1 MSRTDDAPQAD
12 APDDRPAPAE
22 DGRAGGDGID
32 GREATPSAT
41 SGEEARGQLGPDVG
55 RGDSPFLVVGLG
67 ASAGGLEAL
76 ETFFAGL
83 PQTDGA
89 AFVVVIHLAPERE
102 SQLAEILERSV
113 PLPVTQVTD
122 RVEVRPG
129 HVYVIPPN
137 RNLLMED
144 GHLRLA
150 PLEDERHRRRPIDHF
165 FRTLAEAY
173 GEHAVG
179 VVLSGTGQNG
189 TVGVHRV
196 KEVGGLVLAQDP
208 SEAGYDEMPRSAIGA
223 GVVDLVGPA
232 GALAREAIAYAD
244 RLKRTR
250 LPDGDGADRDDVRAV
265 QQTLA
270 LLRAQTGHDFA
281 HYKRSTVLRRFARRM
296 HVVGAD
302 TPGAYLEHLRR
313 TPGEAAL
320 LLDDLLISVTNFFRD
335 PETFEVLE
343 ASVVPGLFEGKGLED
358 EVRVWVAG
366 CATGEE
372 AYSVAILLAEYA
384 ATLAAPPRVQVFAT
398 DLSERA
404 VAVGRAGVYPESIEA
419 DVSPERL
426 RRFFRR
432 TTGGYRV
439 SESIRETVLFAP
451 HSLLKDPPFAHLD
464 LVTCRNL
471 LIYLQRGLQQRVLEL
486 FHYAL
491 EPGGVLFLGT
501 SETADAAAELF
512 RAESKEARIYRR
524 REAETALPSL
534 PRSPRRAGLPAPPAP
549 PDERAGAPIS
559 FAEVHGRLRAEAAPP
574 SVLVGENREV
584 VHVAGGAG
592 AYLQVGSG
600 EPTRNVLRLV
610 LPPLRPVVQ
619 AALYQARREGG
630 EAVSGL
636 VPVEVEGEPRSV
648 RVRAAATAEGDLVQV
663 LFETVAAGGGVAIED
678 PSEREAALQAEV
690 QEVREQLQLSVEEFE
705 TSREELKAQN
715 EELQSINE
723 ELRSTAEELETAKE
737 ESQSMAE
744 ELQTVNDEMKAKMD
758 ELARAKGDIEN
769 LVTSTEI
776 ATLFLDR
783 GLHIRQFTPS
793 VRDHFHVQPSDVGRP
808 LSDFAPRFGG
818 ADLATAA
825 TAVLDRLEPQEREV
839 QGADGR
845 WYLVQARPYRTVED
859 RIDGVVVTFVDI
871 TARRA
876 SEEEV
881 RRSEEQFRALV
892 ETSAQTVWTAAAD
905 GTIAEDSP
913 SWRAYTGQTVDEWL
927 GERGWTSVVHP
938 DDVDAVTE
946 TWERGVAAGE
956 PVEQEF
962 RLFHAPSGTWRWTR
976 VRAAPLR
983 DADGAVRGYVGMNT
997 DVTEQRRAEEAL
1009 RSEADRAAFRV
1020 AVADALRPLS
1030 DPVAVQAEAVRVLGE
1045 YLGVERAH
1053 CAEVDAEGAVGTVV
1067 AEYLDGVQGVAGR
1080 HRLDE
1085 YGSALMDDVRAGR
1098 AVAVDDVALDPRL
1111 DAATRRATDALGVG
1125 AYVLASTARD
1135 GGGIGLLAVHSAG
1148 PRAWTETEVALVRET
1163 AERAWSAVRRAEA
1176 EAARRETEER
1186 YRLLVQGATEY
1197 AILMMDPAGR
1207 ITLWNPGAEAIF
1219 GYAEADV
1226 AGRSAAL
1233 LYTEEDRAA
1242 GVFEAEKAEAE
1253 RTGEA
1258 NDDRWLVRED
1268 GVRVWVTGVTTALR
1282 DPGGE
1287 ARGFAKVL
1295 RDSTAR
1301 KEAEDAL
1308 RASEE
1313 RFRQAVAAAD
1323 LGTWTYDPVG
1333 NVSHFDART
1342 QEIFGVDT
1350 PTPTPAEVNALVH
1363 PDDFAAFEAARD
1375 AALTPGGAET
1385 FAETHRIVRPDGSTR
1400 WVRGH
1405 ARVLFEGE
1413 GARRRPARAVGV
1425 LFDVT
1430 EPHQATAALRESEER
1445 FRRTSETVPDVL
1457 FTAGADGRI
1466 DYVNARFEEV
1476 TGRPAEDAVGTQMWE
1491 GLVHPDDR
1499 GAAAAVLDA
1508 RREGEEPYEA
1518 RHRLQMADGSYRW
1531 FLTRAQPV
1539 RDGGGGVA
1547 AWFGTSTDIDEIV
1560 RAEEEIQTLNATLE
1574 RRVRQRTALARRLL
1588 ARLTVAEE
1596 EERQRIAQVLHDDLQ
1611 QQLFGLAMTL
1621 SLARKKGGAN
1631 AGLIAK
1637 AEAVLDDAVALT
1649 RTLSA
1654 ELSPA
1659 VLDTDRLGDVF
1670 DWLAAHMKA
1679 RYGLAVETSVEAGC
1693 RVADPTVRV
1702 ALYQVLRELLFNVV
1716 KHAGIDHAR
1725 LTARTDG
1732 GDVTVTV
1739 EDDGA
1744 GFDPA
1749 AVAGG
1754 GGTGLG
1760 LASFHGRL
1768 ELVGGHVEVVSAPG
1782 DGTRVV
1788 LTVPATEI
1796 PDLGGGGS
1804 PDRSPEANPLAAES
1818 GSS

>member
-1 MSRTDDAPQAD
+1 MSRTDDAPGG
-12 APDDRPAPAE
+12 DDRPAPP
-22 DGRAGGDGID
+22 DGAPPDGAPTNGAVADAPDSHPAPTEGGG
-32 GREATPSAT
+32 A
-41 SGEEARGQLGPDVG
+41 ARGQLGPDVG
-55 RGDSPFLVVGLG
+55 PDDSPFLVVGLG
-67 ASAGGLEAL
+67 ASAGGVEAL
-76 ETFFAGL
+76 EAFFAGL

-89 AFVVVIHLAPERE
+89 AFVVVIHLSPDRE
-102 SQLAEILERSV
+102 SQMADILERSV
-113 PLPVTQVTD
+113 PLPVTQVTE

-189 TVGVHRV
+189 TVGVSRV
-196 KEVGGLVLAQDP
+196 QELGGLVLAQDP
-208 SEAGYDEMPRSAIGA
+208 SDAAYDEMPRSAIAA
-223 GVVDLVGPA
+223 GVVDNVAGA
-232 GALAREAIAYAD
+232 GALAREVIAYAG
-244 RLKRTR
+244 RLKNVR

-265 QQTLA
+265 QHTLA
-270 LLRAQTGHDFA
+270 LLKAQTGHDFA
-281 HYKRSTVLRRFARRM
+281 HYKRSTVLRRIARRM
-296 HVVGAD
+296 HVVAAD
-302 TPGAYLEHLRR
+302 TPGDYLAYLRR

-335 PETFEVLE
+335 TDPFEVLA
-343 ASVVPGLFEGKGLED
+343 ASVVPGLFEGKGPDD

-372 AYSVAILLAEYA
+372 AYSVAILLCEHA
-384 ATLAAPPRVQVFAT
+384 ATLPAPPRVQVFAT

-432 TTGGYRV
+432 TAGGYRV
-439 SESIRETVLFAP
+439 AEGLRETVLFAP

-491 EPGGVLFLGT
+491 EQGGVLFLGT
-501 SETADAAAELF
+501 SETADAGADLFQAA
-512 RAESKEARIYRR
+512 SKEARIYRR
-524 REAETALPSL
+524 REVETALPSL
-534 PRSPRRAGLPAPPAP
+534 PRSPRVAAPPAP
-549 PDERAGAPIS
+549 PDERAGAPVS
-559 FAEVHGRLRAEAAPP
+559 FAEVHRMLRAEAAPP

-584 VHVAGGAG
+584 VHLSGGAG
-592 AYLQVGSG
+592 AFLQMGSG

-610 LPPLRPVVQ
+610 LPALRPVVQ

-630 EAVSGL
+630 EVVSGP
-636 VPVEVEGEPRSV
+636 VSVEVEGAPRSV
-648 RVRAAATAEGDLVQV
+648 RVRARPAAEGDLVQV
-663 LFETVAAGGGVAIED
+663 LFETAPAAGGAALTD
-678 PSEREAALQAEV
+678 PSEREASLQAEV

-744 ELQTVNDEMKAKMD
+744 ELLTVNDEMKAKME

-783 GLHIRQFTPS
+783 GLRIQRFTPR

-808 LSDFAPRFGG
+808 LADFAPRFGG
-818 ADLATAA
+818 ADVEAAA
-825 TAVLDRLEPQEREV
+825 TVVLDRLEPQEREV
-839 QGADGR
+839 RGADGR

-881 RRSEEQFRALV
+881 RRSEERFRALV
-892 ETSAQTVWTAAAD
+892 ETSAQIVWTAGAD
-905 GTIAEDSP
+905 GAITEDSP
-913 SWRAYTGQTVDEWL
+913 SWRAFTGQTVDEWT
-927 GERGWTSVVHP
+927 GERGWAPVIHP
-938 DDVDAVTE
+938 DDLARVAE
-946 TWERGVAAGE
+946 TWEGGVAAGE
-956 PVEQEF
+956 AIEQEF
-962 RLFHAPSGTWRWTR
+962 RLYHAPSGTWRWSH
-976 VRAAPLR
+976 VRAVPLR
-983 DADGAVRGYVGMNT
+983 DPGGAVRGYVGMNA

-1009 RSEADRAAFRV
+1009 RSGADRAAFRV
-1020 AVADALRPLS
+1020 ALADALRPLS
-1030 DPVAVQAEAVRVLGE
+1030 DPVAVQAEAARVLGT
-1045 YLGVERAH
+1045 YLGVQRAH
-1053 CAEVDAEGAVGTVV
+1053 CAEVDADGAVGTVV
-1067 AEYLDGVQGVAGR
+1067 ADYHDGALSAVGR
-1080 HRLDE
+1080 YRLDE
-1085 YGSALMDDVRAGR
+1085 YGTAVMNEVRAGR
-1098 AVAVDDVALDPRL
+1098 TVVVDNVDRDPRL
-1111 DAATRRATDALGVG
+1111 DAAARAATAALGVG
-1125 AYVLASTARD
+1125 AYVLAPTARD
-1135 GGGIGLLAVHSAG
+1135 GQGLGLLAVHSAA
-1148 PRAWTETEVALVRET
+1148 PRAWTDVEVALVRET
-1163 AERAWSAVRRAEA
+1163 AERAWSAVRRAGA
-1176 EAARRETEER
+1176 ETALRDSEER
-1186 YRLLVQGATEY
+1186 YRLLVEGATEY

-1207 ITLWNPGAEAIF
+1207 VTMWNPGAEAVF
-1219 GYAEADV
+1219 GWAEADV
-1226 AGRSAAL
+1226 LGRSAAL
-1233 LYTEEDRAA
+1233 VFTDADRAA
-1242 GVFEAEKAEAE
+1242 GVFEAEME
-1253 RTGEA
+1253 RAAREGEA
-1258 NDDRWLVRED
+1258 VDDRWLVRAD
-1268 GVRVWVTGVTTALR
+1268 GSRVWVSGVMTVLR
-1282 DPGGE
+1282 DPGGA

-1295 RDSTAR
+1295 RDGTAR

-1323 LGTWTYDPVG
+1323 LGTWTYDPAAE
-1333 NVSHFDART
+1333 VSHFDART
-1342 QEIFGVDT
+1342 REIFGTDT
-1350 PTPTPAEVNALVH
+1350 DAPTPAEVNALIH
-1363 PDDFAAFEAARD
+1363 PDDFEAFEAARD
-1375 AALTPGGAET
+1375 AALTPGGSDV
-1385 FAETHRIVRPDGSTR
+1385 FAETHRIVRPDGGVR

-1413 GARRRPARAVGV
+1413 GVRRRPARTVGV
-1425 LFDVT
+1425 VFDVT
-1430 EPHQATAALRESEER
+1430 EQHEATTALQASEER

-1457 FTAGADGRI
+1457 FTATPDGRI

-1476 TGRPAEDAVGTQMWE
+1476 TGRPVEAALGTKMWE

-1499 GAAAAVLDA
+1499 AAAEAVLDA
-1508 RREGEEPYEA
+1508 GRGGEEPYEA
-1518 RHRLQMADGSYRW
+1518 RHRMKTADGSYRW

-1539 RDGGGGVA
+1539 RDDRAAVA
-1547 AWFGTSTDIDEIV
+1547 GWFGTSTDVDGIV

-1611 QQLFGLAMTL
+1611 QQLYGLAMTL
-1621 SLARKKGGAN
+1621 SLAGQQGA
-1631 AGLIAK
+1631 ADGALLAK
-1637 AEAVLDDAVALT
+1637 AEGILDGAVTLT
-1649 RTLSA
+1649 RTLAA

-1659 VLDTDRLGDVF
+1659 VLDTDSLGDVF
-1670 DWLAAHMKA
+1670 DWLAGHMKT
-1679 RYGLAVETSVEAGC
+1679 RYGLDVETSVEAGC
-1693 RVADPTVRV
+1693 RIADPTVRV

-1716 KHAGIDHAR
+1716 KHAGTDHAH
-1725 LTARTDG
+1725 LTARPAPAETAPG
-1732 GDVTVTV
+1732 GVVVTV
-1739 EDDGA
+1739 EDSGA

-1749 AVAGG
+1749 TVAGG

-1760 LASFHGRL
+1760 LASLHGRL
-1768 ELVGGHVEVVSAPG
+1768 ELVGGRIEVDSAPG
-1782 DGTRVV
+1782 DGTRIAI
-1788 LTVPATEI
+1788 TVPAGE
-1796 PDLGGGGS
+1796 PALNGAG
-1804 PDRSPEANPLAAES
+1804 
-1818 GSS
+1818 

>member
-1 MSRTDDAPQAD
+1 MSRTDDAP
-12 APDDRPAPAE
+12 DRPAPVDDSD
-22 DGRAGGDGID
+22 DGGTD
-32 GREATPSAT
+32 GREDTPSAT
-41 SGEEARGQLGPDVG
+41 SGEEARGQLGPNVSD
-55 RGDSPFLVVGLG
+55 GDSPFLVVGLG

-102 SQLAEILERSV
+102 SLLAEILERSV
-113 PLPVTQVTD
+113 PLPVTQVTE

-165 FRTLAEAY
+165 FRTLADAY

-179 VVLSGTGQNG
+179 VILSGTGQNG
-189 TVGVHRV
+189 TVGVSRV
-196 KEVGGLVLAQDP
+196 QEVGGLVLAQEPAD
-208 SEAGYDEMPRSAIGA
+208 AAYDEMPRSAIAA
-223 GVVDLVGPA
+223 GVVDGVGPA
-232 GALAREAIAYAD
+232 GDLAREVIAYAR
-244 RLKRTR
+244 RLETARF
-250 LPDGDGADRDDVRAV
+250 PEGDGADRDDVRAV
-265 QQTLA
+265 QRTLA
-270 LLRAQTGHDFA
+270 LLRTQTGHDFA

-302 TPGAYLEHLRR
+302 TPGDYLTHLRR

-335 PETFEVLE
+335 PDTFEVLE

-372 AYSVAILLAEYA
+372 AYSVAILLAEFA

-439 SESIRETVLFAP
+439 SESVRETVLFAP

-491 EPGGVLFLGT
+491 EQGGALFLGT

-512 RAESKEARIYRR
+512 RAESKEARVYRR
-524 REAETALPSL
+524 REVETALPSL

-549 PDERAGAPIS
+549 PDERAGAPVS
-559 FAEVHGRLRAEAAPP
+559 FAEVHRRLRAEAAPP

-584 VHVAGGAG
+584 VHLSDGAG
-592 AYLQVGSG
+592 AFLEMGSG

-610 LPPLRPVVQ
+610 LPALRPVVQ

-630 EAVSGL
+630 EVVSG
-636 VPVEVEGEPRSV
+636 PVEVGGQPRPV
-648 RVRAAATAEGDLVQV
+648 RVRARPTADGDLVQV
-663 LFETVAAGGGVAIED
+663 LFEAVEGGGGADLTD

-818 ADLATAA
+818 ADIEGAA

-839 QGADGR
+839 QGDDGR

-881 RRSEEQFRALV
+881 RRSEEQFRVLV
-892 ETSAQTVWTAAAD
+892 ETSSQIVWTAEAD
-905 GTIAEDSP
+905 GTITEDSP
-913 SWRAYTGQTVDEWL
+913 SWRAYTGQTVEAWTSP
-927 GERGWTSVVHP
+927 RGWAPVIHP
-938 DDVDAVTE
+938 DDLAGVTE
-946 TWERGVAAGE
+946 TWERRVAAGE

-962 RLFHAPSGTWRWTR
+962 RLYHAPSGTWRWTR

-983 DADGAVRGYVGMNT
+983 DADGTVRGYVGMNA
-997 DVTEQRRAEEAL
+997 DVTEQRQAEEAL
-1009 RSEADRAAFRV
+1009 RSGADRAAFRV

-1030 DPVAVQAEAVRVLGE
+1030 DAVAVQAEAARVLGE
-1045 YLGVERAH
+1045 YLGAQRAH
-1053 CAEVDAEGAVGTVV
+1053 CAEVDPEAAVGTVV
-1067 AEYLDGVQGVAGR
+1067 AEYLDGVRGVAGR

-1085 YGSALMDDVRAGR
+1085 YGPALMDDVRAGR

-1148 PRAWTETEVALVRET
+1148 PRAWTEAEVALVRET

-1176 EAARRETEER
+1176 ETALRDSEER

-1197 AILMMDPAGR
+1197 AILMTDPAGR
-1207 ITLWNPGAEAIF
+1207 ITLWNPGAEAVF

-1226 AGRSAAL
+1226 VGRSAAL
-1233 LYTEEDRAA
+1233 LYTDEDRAA

-1268 GVRVWVTGVTTALR
+1268 GTRVWANGVTTALR
-1282 DPGGE
+1282 DAGGA

-1295 RDSTAR
+1295 RDGTAR

-1323 LGTWTYDPVG
+1323 LGTWTYDPVAD
-1333 NVSHFDART
+1333 VSHFDART

-1363 PDDFAAFEAARD
+1363 PGDFAAFEAARR

-1405 ARVLFEGE
+1405 ARVLFEGD
-1413 GARRRPARAVGV
+1413 GAQRRPARAVGV

-1430 EPHQATAALRESEER
+1430 EPHEATAALRESEER

-1476 TGRPAEDAVGTQMWE
+1476 TGRSAGSAIGTKMWE

-1499 GAAAAVLDA
+1499 EAAEAILDA
-1508 RREGEEPYEA
+1508 GREGEEPYEA
-1518 RHRLQMADGSYRW
+1518 QHRLKTASGSYRW

-1539 RDGGGGVA
+1539 RDRAGA
-1547 AWFGTSTDIDEIV
+1547 ITAWFGTSTEIDAMV
-1560 RAEEEIQTLNATLE
+1560 RAEQEIQTLNTTLE

-1611 QQLFGLAMTL
+1611 QQLYGLAMTL
-1621 SLARKKGGAN
+1621 ALARQREEA
-1631 AGLIAK
+1631 APDLLRQAEGL
-1637 AEAVLDDAVALT
+1637 LDDAVALT

-1659 VLDTDRLGDVF
+1659 VLDTDSLAEVF
-1670 DWLAAHMKA
+1670 GWLARHMGA
-1679 RYGLAVETSVEAGC
+1679 RYGLEVETDVEEEC
-1693 RVADPTVRV
+1693 RVADPTARV
-1702 ALYQVLRELLFNVV
+1702 ALYHVLRELLFNVV
-1716 KHAGIDHAR
+1716 KHAQTDHAH
-1725 LTARTDG
+1725 LSARHDPAA
-1732 GDVTVTV
+1732 
-1739 EDDGA
+1739 DGA
-1744 GFDPA
+1744 GGVVVTVQDGGVGFDPEA
-1749 AVAGG
+1749 ISGG
-1754 GGTGLG
+1754 DGTGLG
-1760 LASFHGRL
+1760 LASFNGRL
-1768 ELVGGHVEVVSAPG
+1768 ELVGGRIDVTSAPG
-1782 DGTRVV
+1782 EGTRAV
-1788 LTVPATEI
+1788 LTVPAGE
-1796 PDLGGGGS
+1796 PA
-1804 PDRSPEANPLAAES
+1804 PPEDD
-1818 GSS
+1818 